1 MSIEVSQSDI
11 TEDAIYQASLIPIQ
25 NTTNTVIK
33 RKRKDTVPTTKK
45 PRKPYT
51 KKKKEPLEND
61 DVMALINAANKR
73 HEHKVLYPLD
83 EEEISNDANVTFSR
97 MSNKVDKL
105 LGFSDKQHLLKMSKI
120 ISYFKSSFPSPA
132 IFNEQTNEINHF
144 IKEKIQDKFQD
155 TILKNTLL
163 RDSLKNQ
170 SVLEKPKRTYQ
181 SSKRQKI
188 TFDDKSQ
195 VYEMANN
202 EVMKIPS
209 NVCGLNIHGFIINHG
224 LKDQVVDSLWL
235 NHNDRSFYIVSKLVK
250 NDDDPSFFLDN
261 LEDQRLSTFNT
272 NSKSK
277 QMEGHVEI
285 WELRKDVGLILIKTY
300 THKLGV
306 FKDMQLIHGA
316 YEHFDNEAST
326 NNLRFL
332 LSSYCTTETVQI
344 FQLDT
349 EPARN
354 PTNDLSLE
362 SSVLKIKLSNDI
374 ISCYCLIQQ
383 CNKKNDNESLKVCI
397 GSVNGK
403 LYLYDLNISLETP
416 VKVFKVSESM
426 ITSVKAA
433 LDSSTVCCSTI
444 GGQVFIVDL
453 TSNYSNTTL
462 LSKNVWI
469 SPPIVDYID
478 HPKAFLF
485 SDGANTLS
493 NSPLKM
499 LDLKGVCATRHS
511 RINCLG
517 TSQQHAYA
525 LMGTLNG
532 EVSIENMSMRLL
544 ISRKNHRF
552 SELVKLF
559 EWNYDEAKKIYQLDP
574 TRKIEKAHDGALKLE
589 IGMKYQ
595 GCAILNTR
603 WIECNSGERY
613 FSFVNNAGLS
623 VVTKLD

>member
-33 RKRKDTVPTTKK
+33 RKRKDTTPTKK
-45 PRKPYT
+45 QRKPYT
-51 KKKKEPLEND
+51 KKKQKTPIEHND
-61 DVMALINAANKR
+61 AMALINAANKR
-73 HEHKVLYPLD
+73 HEHKIVYPLD
-83 EEEISNDANVTFSR
+83 EDEISNDANATFSR
-97 MSNKVDKL
+97 MTNKIDKL

-120 ISYFKSSFPSPA
+120 ISFFRSSFPSPA

-144 IKEKIQDKFQD
+144 IKEKVQDKFHD
-155 TILKNTLL
+155 TISKNTLL
-163 RDSLKNQ
+163 KDSLKNQ
-170 SVLEKPKRTYQ
+170 FVFERPKKNYQ
-181 SSKRQKI
+181 TSKRQKI

-195 VYEMANN
+195 VYEMASN

-224 LKDQVVDSLWL
+224 LEDQVVDSLWL
-235 NHNDRSFYIVSKLVK
+235 NHKDRSLYVVSKLVK
-250 NDDDPSFFLDN
+250 NDDQSTFLN
-261 LEDQRLSTFNT
+261 KMEDHRLSTFNT

-300 THKLGV
+300 THNFGV
-306 FKDMQLIHGA
+306 LKDMQLVHGT
-316 YEHFDNEAST
+316 YEHFDNKESKS
-326 NNLRFL
+326 NIRFL
-332 LSSYCTTETVQI
+332 LSSYCTTESLQM

-349 EPARN
+349 APAIS
-354 PTNDLSLE
+354 PTNDV
-362 SSVLKIKLSNDI
+362 VLQSAIIKVKLSNDI
-374 ISCYCLIQQ
+374 MSCYCLIQQ
-383 CNKKNDNESLKVCI
+383 SKKNNENETLRVCI

-403 LYLYDLNISLETP
+403 LYLYDLNVSLEIP

-426 ITSVKAA
+426 ITSVRVAFG
-433 LDSSTVCCSTI
+433 SSTVCCSTM

-453 TSNYSNTTL
+453 TANHSNTTL
-462 LSKNVWI
+462 LSNGVWI

-517 TSQQHAYA
+517 TSEQHAYV

-544 ISRKNHRF
+544 ISKKNHRF

-559 EWNYDEAKKIYQLDP
+559 EWNYDEARRIYQLDP
-574 TRKIEKAHDGALKLE
+574 TRKIERAHDGALKME

-603 WIECNSGERY
+603 WVECSSGERY
-613 FSFVNNAGLS
+613 FSFVNNGGLS
-623 VVTKLD
+623 VVTKVD